1 MEAAL
6 KRPSLH
12 IHREAEVHFHDAAIV
27 DTIFEHRDDDL
38 NAVAIEKA
46 ANSLVKLVSSKS
58 ELLSLVRNDHLGA
71 VRAVVRSA
79 RYN

>member
-1 MEAAL
+1 MLE
-6 KRPSLH
+6 RPLLH
-12 IHREAEVHFHDAAIV
+12 IHREAGEHFYDDVIV
-27 DTIFEHRDDDL
+27 DTIFGHRDDDP

-46 ANSLVKLVSSKS
+46 ANLSVKLVSSRN

-71 VRAVVRSA
+71 VCAVVRSA

>member
-12 IHREAEVHFHDAAIV
+12 IRKEAGEYFQDDAIV
-27 DTIFEHRDDDL
+27 DTIIAHRDDDP

-71 VRAVVRSA
+71 VCAVVRSA